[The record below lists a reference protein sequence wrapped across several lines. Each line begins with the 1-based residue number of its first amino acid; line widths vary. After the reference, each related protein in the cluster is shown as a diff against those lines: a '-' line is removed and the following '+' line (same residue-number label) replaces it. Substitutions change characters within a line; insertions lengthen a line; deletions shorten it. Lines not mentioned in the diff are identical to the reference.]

1 MIVKTFGKLFL
12 DPDAKKPR
20 WIITDLVPHV
30 AIAFK
35 RLFPK
40 VDPYSTTIELSD
52 TDAIRTD
59 LLWFMSRYPLDTK
72 WTARLE
78 EGAARM
84 EQKAAERDVILNPD
98 WKPPEMLGWKPGKRP
113 YLYQAQAAQIAIANG
128 GLLLG
133 DEVGLGKTIAAIAA
147 VMGGAPLPVAIVVQ
161 PHLADQWKRRIEE
174 FTSLEVHIIK
184 GTKPYRLPAAEI
196 YIYCYSNV
204 GGWIDWLKNGYM
216 KSVIYDEIQELRRGT
231 ETDKGKACAILSGR
245 AEFRMG
251 LTATPV
257 YNYGDEMY
265 EVLSFINPDLLGTRE
280 EFYREWC
287 KSGRIVK
294 DPDALGSYLRD
305 SGWFLRRA
313 EDDPTV
319 DQAMPPP
326 NVIKCRVE
334 WDSGAAADEAELMRK
349 LAQSVMSGSFEE
361 RGRASRELDLKMRHM
376 TGVAKARA
384 VASYVRMLL
393 RGGAPRVLLAGWHR
407 DVYAIWNKA
416 LADFSPVMYTGSETK
431 AAKNFAVDQFT
442 KGFSR
447 VMFLSLRSGA
457 GLDGLQHNC
466 DDVVIGEFDWSP
478 KVHHQII
485 GRLRRAG
492 KMEQVNAHYL
502 FTDDGS
508 DPVMIE
514 TLGLKE
520 DQSRGIND
528 PGQAHRVVENDES
541 RIKRLA
547 KYVLEGE
554 LAPSDPCALC
564 GNLSTGHPQ
573 YILPIEE
580 AADYPPGPARDA
592 YFGPE
597 NQWFLCADHVQAVR
611 EASET
616 AQAA

>member
-1 MIVKTFGKLFL
+1 MKIKTFGKLFL
-12 DPDAKKPR
+12 DPDARKPR
-20 WIITDLVPHV
+20 WIITDLAPHV

-40 VDPYSTTIELSD
+40 ADPYATDIQLSD
-52 TDAIRTD
+52 RDEVRAD
-59 LLWFMSRYPLDTK
+59 LLWFMQRYPLETK
-72 WTARLE
+72 WMERLE
-78 EGAARM
+78 QGAAR
-84 EQKAAERDVILNPD
+84 EAEKVAERGRILEPD
-98 WKPPEMLGWKPGKRP
+98 WTPPATLGWKPGKKP
-113 YLYQAQAAQIAIANG
+113 YLYQEQAAAIALANG

-133 DEVGLGKTIAAIAA
+133 DEVGLGKTISAIAA
-147 VMGGAPLPVAIVVQ
+147 IMGGAPLPVAIVVQ

-174 FTSLEVHIIK
+174 FTSLRVHIIK
-184 GTKPYRLPAAEI
+184 GTNPYPLPPADI
-196 YIYCYSNV
+196 YIYRYSNV
-204 GGWIDWLKNGYM
+204 GGWIDWLKKGAM
-216 KSVIYDEIQELRRGT
+216 KSAIYDEIQELRRGT
-231 ETDKGKACAILSGR
+231 DTDKGKAAAILSGK
-245 AEFRMG
+245 AEFKMG

-265 EVLSFINPDLLGTRE
+265 EVLQFVNPDLLGTPE
-280 EFYREWC
+280 EFYREWT
-287 KSGRIVK
+287 KTGRVVK
-294 DPDALGSYLRD
+294 DPDALGSYLRQT
-305 SGWFLRRA
+305 GWFLRRS

-334 WDSGAAADEAELMRK
+334 WDSGAAADEAELMAK

-376 TGVAKARA
+376 TGVAKARS
-384 VASYVRMLL
+384 VAMYVRMLL

-407 DVYAIWNKA
+407 DVYAMWDKA
-416 LADFSPVMYTGSETK
+416 LSDFSPVWYTGSETAK
-431 AAKNFAVDQFT
+431 AKQFAVDQFT
-442 KGFSR
+442 QGYSR

-528 PGQAHRVVENDES
+528 PGQAHRVVESDES
-541 RIKRLA
+541 RIKKLA
-547 KYVLEGE
+547 RYVLDGE
-554 LAPSDPCALC
+554 LAPRDPCALC
-564 GNLSTGHPQ
+564 GQPSTGRAQ
-573 YILPIEE
+573 YILPVSE
-580 AADYPPGPARDA
+580 AEQLPPGEARDA
-592 YFGPE
+592 YYGPE
-597 NQWFLCADHVQAVR
+597 NQWFLCEQHSEAVQK
-611 EASET
+611 ASET